1 MSRDLG
7 IEIEVR
13 ETQTNDEMMELMKDG
28 QADVIADFFS
38 DFNWGKEHNARLSFP
53 YLELNYVAVTRR
65 GAVLPERPRAAC
77 PSGHYYTYLFLEK
90 MFPAGQRVY
99 YDTPGKCL
107 AAVSVGQ
114 ADITYTKAVTAQQD
128 IWNGGFYNLVTNG
141 NVAFSHNVSMAVSS
155 QADPIL
161 LRILNKEISHLNP
174 DEIQGIV
181 SRTLFSTKEEGSLRS
196 YVYRY
201 PMQFLLGVLLL
212 AAWVAA
218 RWLARPIDRLA
229 AAARELGRDIAR
241 PPLPEDGTRECREA
255 SRVFN
260 QMQARIR
267 RQLQD
272 RDRFVAAVSHD
283 LRTPLTRLR
292 LRAEALPDG
301 A

>member
-13 ETQTNDEMMELMKDG
+13 EAQTNDEMMELMKDG

-90 MFPAGQRVY
+90 MFSAGQRVY
-99 YDTPGKCL
+99 YDTPEKCL

-212 AAWVAA
+212 AGLDHRRSALYDVYAPPVYAPHARDGLYGSFDGAA
-218 RWLARPIDRLA
+218 QPELVRGCRSQDDREGTA
-229 AAARELGRDIAR
+229 GTGGR
-241 PPLPEDGTRECREA
+241 
-255 SRVFN
+255 
-260 QMQARIR
+260 
-267 RQLQD
+267 
-272 RDRFVAAVSHD
+272 AAVHC
-283 LRTPLTRLR
+283 RL
-292 LRAEALPDG
+292 
-301 A
+301 